1 MARDALPAYPAWMP
15 IPRKDDYSYDPEDR
29 RVTTD
34 TEVAQIRRPEYA
46 TDETVVQCSVM
57 LSPLECAFFE
67 SFEHDILAQGSGW
80 FSLPLLLSGQVS
92 EHEACFASRPK
103 FGKLHGCHITVTME
117 LRLKSRNRMCPQLTS
132 LLTEMGPPDIFRLH
146 DALAACVGTFPNSEL
161 PYYWQHACRQK
172 EIAYGYGL

>member
-15 IPRKDDYSYDPEDR
+15 IPRKEDYGYEPEDR
-29 RVTTD
+29 RVITD

-80 FSLPLLLSGQVS
+80 FTLPVLVSGQVS

-117 LRLKSRNRMCPQLTS
+117 LRLKSRDRMSSPAHRAPDRAGRRTS
-132 LLTEMGPPDIFRLH
+132 CACTTPWRPASARFRI
-146 DALAACVGTFPNSEL
+146 SS
-161 PYYWQHACRQK
+161 CRTSGNTPAVK
-172 EIAYGYGL
+172 RR

>member
-1 MARDALPAYPAWMP
+1 
-15 IPRKDDYSYDPEDR
+15 
-29 RVTTD
+29 
-34 TEVAQIRRPEYA
+34 
-46 TDETVVQCSVM
+46 
-57 LSPLECAFFE
+57 
-67 SFEHDILAQGSGW
+67 
-80 FSLPLLLSGQVS
+80 
-92 EHEACFASRPK
+92 
-103 FGKLHGCHITVTME
+103 ME